1 MKITLIGGGKLGKH
15 LYKVLISIDQVQL
28 ITWVLRSREESLT
41 PEGIN
46 IVNKIDQDEKCDIY
60 LIAVSDNSIKEVV
73 QLLPK
78 DSFVV
83 HTSGSISLKEIKR
96 DRAGVF
102 YPIQTFTKGSDVNFS
117 EIFVGLE
124 SKNSKDLM
132 ILKKLAKL
140 IGSKSFVLNSSKRE
154 QLHLAAVL
162 VNNFTNHLFA
172 EANLICKK
180 NNLPF
185 DLLLP
190 LIKETVQ
197 KVEKLSPKEA
207 QTGPASRNDSETIS
221 KQIKLI
227 TNNRLKK
234 IYKAL
239 TSAIQEYND

>member
-15 LYKVLISIDQVQL
+15 LYKVLISVGQVQL
-28 ITWVLRSREESLT
+28 LKWVLRSREESLT

-73 QLLPK
+73 KLLPK

-102 YPIQTFTKGSDVNFS
+102 YPIQTFSKGSDVNFT
-117 EIFVGLE
+117 ETFVGLE
-124 SKNSKDLM
+124 SKNSKDLI
-132 ILKKLAKL
+132 ILKRLAKL
-140 IGSKSFVLNSSKRE
+140 IGSKYFDLNSSQRE

-162 VNNFTNHLFA
+162 VNNFTNHLFV

-197 KVEKLSPKEA
+197 KVEKLSPNEA

-227 TNNRLKK
+227 PNNRLKK

-239 TSAIQEYND
+239 TSAIQECND

>member
-15 LYKVLISIDQVQL
+15 LYKVLISVGQVQL
-28 ITWVLRSREESLT
+28 LKWVLRSREESLT

-73 QLLPK
+73 KLLPK

-132 ILKKLAKL
+132 ILKNLAKH

-185 DLLLP
+185 DILLP

-197 KVEKLSPKEA
+197 KVEKLSPNEA

-227 TNNRLKK
+227 PNNRLKK

-239 TSAIQEYND
+239 TSAIQDCND

>member
-15 LYKVLISIDQVQL
+15 LYKVLISVGQVQL
-28 ITWVLRSREESLT
+28 LKWVLRSREKGLT
-41 PEGIN
+41 PEGVN

-96 DRAGVF
+96 ERVGVF
-102 YPIQTFTKGSDVNFS
+102 YPIQTFSKGSDINFS
-117 EIFVGLE
+117 KIFVGLE
-124 SKNSKDLM
+124 SKNSKDLI

-140 IGSKSFVLNSSKRE
+140 VGSKSFDLNSSQRE

-185 DLLLP
+185 YLLLP
-190 LIKETVQ
+190 LIKETVE
-197 KVEKLSPKEA
+197 KVDKLSPKDS

-234 IYKAL
+234 VYKVL
-239 TSAIQEYND
+239 TSAIQECND

>member
-1 MKITLIGGGKLGKH
+1 MKITLIGGGKLGEH
-15 LYKVLISIDQVQL
+15 LYKVLISVGQVQL
-28 ITWVLRSREESLT
+28 LKWVIRSREESLT

-132 ILKKLAKL
+132 ILKKLAKH

-185 DLLLP
+185 DILLP

-197 KVEKLSPKEA
+197 KVEKLSPKNS

-227 TNNRLKK
+227 TNSRLKK
-234 IYKAL
+234 IYKVL
-239 TSAIQEYND
+239 TSAIQECND

>member
-1 MKITLIGGGKLGKH
+1 MKITLIGGGKLGEH
-15 LYKVLISIDQVQL
+15 LYKVLISVGQVQL
-28 ITWVLRSREESLT
+28 LKWVLRSREESLT

-132 ILKKLAKL
+132 ILKKLAKH

-185 DLLLP
+185 DILLP

-197 KVEKLSPKEA
+197 KVEKLSPKNS

-227 TNNRLKK
+227 TNSRLKK
-234 IYKAL
+234 IYKVL
-239 TSAIQEYND
+239 TSAIQECND